1 MEFMAK
7 HMELLTED
15 KKMANL
21 CIANCTEGFV
31 KIKNGV
37 VAAYDR
43 QADYLLEL
51 SKHEDDIECIL
62 GSENYRQ
69 LLAGG
74 HIKEK
79 IANRYLAVTGIRC
92 NQSNLL
98 VIVTDLSIEENMR
111 FELNTIQKINK
122 ELQHIFETYNDNTLY
137 VCDANGKTLWVG
149 ADLAANCGVTKE
161 YVESRTVQELEEE
174 RIFYPSVSAMVLKSK
189 KAEVVSQITGTGKTG
204 VSIGIP
210 MFNAREE
217 LTHVIAITK
226 DLRYTLKV
234 GQLLSDLGHQ
244 KEYKEPDFVEM
255 VSCSPAS
262 IALTNQIRNTA
273 KVNATV
279 LIVGEEGSGK
289 DVVANML
296 HKLGRRKLRR
306 FEKVNC
312 MGLSPAQQTKVLFG
326 TSAETGMLDSIQNGI
341 VYIDGVE
348 GLSISCQKKLLAY
361 MQSKT
366 GTELTTGSRLLFSSS
381 ADLKTLVAENHFLKE
396 LYHLISV
403 ITLEVSPLRNR
414 KEDIPV
420 LIRYFV
426 SKCNEKYQLEKDFSK
441 EAMIAMES
449 YQWPGNI
456 RELERVVERA
466 VVTSSF
472 VLIQKEEL
480 PPEIAGLSAV
490 EERVEGKGLTEA
502 VELLEA
508 SMIQEALQK
517 YGNAS
522 LAANALGVNQSTISR
537 KMKKYGITSKK

>member
-37 VAAYDR
+37 VVAYDR

-51 SKHEDDIECIL
+51 SKHGDDIECIL
-62 GSENYRQ
+62 GKENYRQ

-74 HIKEK
+74 HMKEK
-79 IANRYLAVTGIRC
+79 IANRYLAVTGILC
-92 NQSNLL
+92 NRSNQLF
-98 VIVTDLSIEENMR
+98 IVKDLSIEENMR
-111 FELNTIQKINK
+111 FELHTIQQINK

-137 VCDANGKTLWVG
+137 VCDATGKTLWVG

-161 YVESRTVQELEEE
+161 YIESRTVQELEEE
-174 RIFYPSVSAMVLKSK
+174 GVFYPSVSAMVLKSK

-210 MFNAREE
+210 MFNTREE
-217 LTHVIAITK
+217 LTHVIALTK

-234 GQLLSDLGHQ
+234 GQLLSDLGHP
-244 KEYKEPDFVEM
+244 KESKEPDFVEM

-273 KVNATV
+273 KVNVTV

-296 HKLGRRKLRR
+296 HKLGRRKLRPLN
-306 FEKVNC
+306 KINC
-312 MGLSPAQQTKVLFG
+312 TELSPGQQAKALFG
-326 TSAETGMLDSIQNGI
+326 TTKGGGALDSNGI
-341 VYIDGVE
+341 VYIDGIEV
-348 GLSISCQKKLLAY
+348 LSMNCQKKLLAY
-361 MQSKT
+361 LQKQIGVERT
-366 GTELTTGSRLLFSSS
+366 NAPRLFFSSS
-381 ADLKTLVAENHFLKE
+381 ADLKKLVEENQFSKE
-396 LYHLISV
+396 LYQWISV
-403 ITLEVSPLRNR
+403 ITLEVSPLRDR

-420 LIRYFV
+420 LIRYFLA
-426 SKCNEKYQLEKDFSK
+426 KCNEKYQLEKEFSK
-441 EAMIAMES
+441 EAMLAMEW

-456 RELERVVERA
+456 RELERVVEWA

-472 VLIQKEEL
+472 LLIQKEEL
-480 PPEIAGLSAV
+480 PKEIAAMSPTAENVEGTGLS
-490 EERVEGKGLTEA
+490 EA

-508 SMIQEALQK
+508 NMIREALQK

-522 LAANALGVNQSTISR
+522 LVANVLGVNQSTISR
-537 KMKKYGITSKK
+537 KMKKYGITSKR